1 MEPWIIYAIA
11 SAIFAALVS
20 ILMKMGTQSLDSDV
34 ATFYRTI
41 IVVFMSLAF
50 LLYQKKP
57 LGIGETSSREM
68 IFVVLSAIC
77 TGLSWFAYFR
87 AIQLGPVSQASLIDK
102 SSVVL
107 IVLAGILLF
116 GEPLTLK
123 TGLGMG
129 LIIAGMFVLFV
140 KW

>member
-11 SAIFAALVS
+11 SAVFAALVS

-50 LLYQKKP
+50 LLYQRKP
-57 LGIGETSSREM
+57 LGIGETSTREM

-87 AIQLGPVSQASLIDK
+87 AIQIGPVSQASLIDK
-102 SSVVL
+102 SSGVVNV
-107 IVLAGILLF
+107 IVWILLLVD
-116 GEPLTLK
+116 PLTPK
-123 TGLGMG
+123 NRLGMG

-140 KW
+140 K

>member
-20 ILMKMGTQSLDSDV
+20 ILMKFGTQSLDSDV

-41 IVVFMSLAF
+41 IVVFVSLAF
-50 LLYQKKP
+50 LLYQRKTISLAGVEGK
-57 LGIGETSSREM
+57 EM
-68 IFVVLSAIC
+68 VFVALSAIC
-77 TGLSWFAYFR
+77 TGLSWLAYFR

-123 TGLGMG
+123 TGIGMAM
-129 LIIAGMFVLFV
+129 IIGGMYVLFL
-140 KW
+140 K